1 MADLLTLPDLH
12 DSIDAKVTTN
22 APLKENTGA
31 RVNELLNDMADTLW
45 NHGTGAEW
53 GEITGTLS
61 DQTDLQSAL
70 DGKDAVGAA
79 AAAQAAAIA
88 AASSDATTKANA
100 AAAASQPA
108 DSDLTAIAA
117 LTTTSYGRA
126 FLELA
131 DAAAARTATG
141 AASQA
146 TADALKVEVFSG
158 VVKYAANATYTID
171 TSAAFGYTVDT
182 IIIESDSGTVTAA
195 LKIGATAITGISAV
209 SVTTSAATGTATA
222 ANVVSVGNRLILVLS
237 SNADARNVKYTIKY
251 TRS

>member
-1 MADLLTLPDLH
+1 MTFEKMADLLTLPDLH

-70 DGKDAVGAA
+70 D
-79 AAAQAAAIA
+79 
-88 AASSDATTKANA
+88 
-100 AAAASQPA
+100 
-108 DSDLTAIAA
+108 
-117 LTTTSYGRA
+117 
-126 FLELA
+126 
-131 DAAAARTATG
+131 
-141 AASQA
+141 
-146 TADALKVEVFSG
+146 ALKVEVFSG

-171 TSAAFGYTVDT
+171 TSAAFGYTVDS

-222 ANVVSVGNRLILVLS
+222 ANVVSVGNRLVLVLS
-237 SNADARNVKYTIKY
+237 SNADARKVKYTIKY